1 MSRGH
6 VKFIALGIGVYLA
19 GLLVLFPAAVAIN
32 WAPQVPGLAYGAA
45 SGTLWQGKLNGVNY
59 RGLALGT
66 ATWSL
71 HPLSLLG
78 LAVVADVT
86 LDHTDRAPL
95 SASVRATPAGQV
107 EISALRGGMTLAEL
121 ARAGVVPKNIATGD
135 VILDLD
141 RVVLD
146 NGRPVTAEGRGGLVN
161 LRSALL
167 PGVALGSFEGE
178 LETTD
183 AGIVA
188 TFRDV
193 EAPLRVAGQAQ
204 LRPDGGYDVTGR
216 ITPVAETPEALR
228 RGLALLGQP
237 DASGQYSFRFGG
249 RL

>member
-1 MSRGH
+1 MTRGR
-6 VKFIALGIGVYLA
+6 VKFIALGVGVYLA
-19 GLLVLFPAAVAIN
+19 GLLVLFPASIAVN
-32 WAPQVPGLAYGAA
+32 WAPQVPGLALGAA
-45 SGTLWQGKLNGVNY
+45 SGTLWQGKLDGVNY
-59 RGLALGT
+59 RGLALGS

-78 LAVVADVT
+78 LAVAADVT
-86 LDHTDRAPL
+86 LDRTGRAPL
-95 SASVRATPAGQV
+95 STSVRATPAGLV
-107 EISALRGGMTLAEL
+107 EISALRGGVTLAEL
-121 ARAGVVPKNIATGD
+121 ARAGVLPANIATGD

-141 RVVLD
+141 RIVLD
-146 NGRPVTAEGRGGLVN
+146 NGRPVAAEGRGGLVN
-161 LRSALL
+161 LRSTLL
-167 PGVALGSFEGE
+167 PGINLGSFEGE
-178 LETTD
+178 IQTTD
-183 AGIVA
+183 AGITA

-204 LRPDGGYDVTGR
+204 VRPDGSYDVSGA